1 MSDAAALDP
10 PPRSKDWLAE
20 WDPEDEVF
28 WETTGRRIAR
38 RTLAITTANLVMAF
52 VVWFVVSALITRMK
66 LVPAFG
72 LTPTKAYWLVAMPG
86 LAGGTLRLVHMFL
99 TPIIGTRKVV
109 SISTAMLLIPLVG
122 WYFAIQNGDTPYWMF
137 LLLAFLAGLGGGN
150 FSSFMPSTSL
160 FFPKKQIGTAL
171 ATQAGIGNFGV
182 SLVQFLTPWLI
193 GFGLIGSTQMAKKV
207 STDATPDRKSVV

>member
-72 LTPTKAYWLVAMPG
+72 LTPT
-86 LAGGTLRLVHMFL
+86 
-99 TPIIGTRKVV
+99 
-109 SISTAMLLIPLVG
+109 
-122 WYFAIQNGDTPYWMF
+122 
-137 LLLAFLAGLGGGN
+137 
-150 FSSFMPSTSL
+150 
-160 FFPKKQIGTAL
+160 
-171 ATQAGIGNFGV
+171 
-182 SLVQFLTPWLI
+182 
-193 GFGLIGSTQMAKKV
+193 
-207 STDATPDRKSVV
+207 